1 MYSSCLTKIRR
12 QAKWSDW
19 LDVSS
24 WPDISMVETMGRF
37 PQSECNN
44 RKAGKAPQLTIQ
56 PYNKNNFNMVKVAE
70 Q

>member
-1 MYSSCLTKIRR
+1 
-12 QAKWSDW
+12 
-19 LDVSS
+19 
-24 WPDISMVETMGRF
+24 MVETMGRF

-70 Q
+70 QWGLLENTGLSEEFTIQFTY